1 MRYLLLLALL
11 SPVVTTESVAH
22 DPDDPSLWVNPANPA
37 QSLIISTDKAAQ
49 VGGLYVFGL
58 DGKIRQHIEGLDR
71 PNNVDVIE
79 NIAVLTERNQNRL
92 RAYRISPTAPHLTDI
107 SDPDG
112 LKVFDAPMGIAL
124 YRRPKDG
131 ALFAIVSRKSGPSGS
146 YLFQYR
152 LTLKANKLKAT
163 KVREFGAYSGGRS
176 NEIEAVAVDSELGYV
191 YYADEACCI
200 RKYHADPDHPDAPGE
215 LAKFGETGWKQQRE
229 GIAIYTQPN
238 GKGFVICTDQ
248 IPNGTEYRVFK
259 REGEPGRPHDH
270 SKLVKVITTATDST
284 DGLEV
289 SSANLGPKFPKGIMI
304 AMNSRPKN
312 FVLFDWRNLP

>member
-1 MRYLLLLALL
+1 MRYLLLLALIT
-11 SPVVTTESVAH
+11 PVITTESVAH

-58 DGKIRQHIEGLDR
+58 DGKIRQHLEGLDR

-79 NIAVLTERNQNRL
+79 NIAVTTERNHNRL
-92 RAYRISPTAPHLTDI
+92 RAFRISPTAPHLTDI
-107 SDPDG
+107 SDLDG
-112 LKVFDAPMGIAL
+112 LKVFDAPMGISL
-124 YRRPKDG
+124 YRRPKDA

-152 LTLKANKLKAT
+152 LTLQAGKLKAT
-163 KVREFGAYSGGRS
+163 KVREFGAFSGGQG

-191 YYADEACCI
+191 YYADESCCI
-200 RKYHADPDHPDAPGE
+200 RKYHADPEHPDAPRE
-215 LAKFGETGWKQQRE
+215 LAKFGETGWKRQRE

-238 GKGFVICTDQ
+238 GNGFVICTDQ
-248 IPNGTEYRVFK
+248 IPNGSQYRVFK

-270 SKLVKVITTATDST
+270 SKLVKVIETATDSKSPPPT
-284 DGLEV
+284 
-289 SSANLGPKFPKGIMI
+289 SAL
-304 AMNSRPKN
+304 NSRRE
-312 FVLFDWRNLP
+312 L